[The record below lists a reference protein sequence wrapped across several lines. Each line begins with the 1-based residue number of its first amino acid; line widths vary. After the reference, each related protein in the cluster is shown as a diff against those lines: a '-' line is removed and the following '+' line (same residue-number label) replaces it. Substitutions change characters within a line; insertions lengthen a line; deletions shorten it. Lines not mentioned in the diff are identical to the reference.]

1 MQQQHRSVDGQSR
14 IAIWSSLFLIAIM
27 LLLPGGLTV
36 VNAAT
41 TPAQFNA
48 FWQQDSVAAFSHWTL
63 NGVTL
68 NTSTSNLQLTPSKTA
83 LTCSATDIDGGRA
96 SYNASTG
103 LCAGHDPLAAGSYNG
118 FSYYNGGDF
127 YFGTATSPIVTP
139 AHPINSIIVS
149 WKAATPVGTWLEI
162 HLRTQQ
168 GNTWTHWYKLPVW
181 ASTFDPVHRH
191 SIDGQA
197 DAGGSINT
205 DTYTT
210 GKQNATAY
218 QVAVTLFTTKP
229 SVGPTIRRV
238 AAIAS
243 YNNAQNVQKVTPDKS
258 VWGKNLA
265 VPQRS
270 QMLPEYRGQDYGGGG
285 EVWCSPTSTSMVM
298 AYWSNVLKQPVLTQ
312 TVPHAARGTYDFT
325 YQGTGNWP
333 FNTAYAGSYGLHAF
347 VTRMYSLSQ
356 IEQWIKV
363 GVPIVVSIAY
373 GNGQLPGSPIPS
385 STGHLLVV
393 RGFAANGDVIANDP
407 AAASDAQ
414 VQIRYP
420 RATFESL
427 WQRASNGAV
436 YVIYPEGWQ
445 TPTTNSLGSW

>member
-1 MQQQHRSVDGQSR
+1 
-14 IAIWSSLFLIAIM
+14 
-27 LLLPGGLTV
+27 
-36 VNAAT
+36 
-41 TPAQFNA
+41 
-48 FWQQDSVAAFSHWTL
+48 
-63 NGVTL
+63 
-68 NTSTSNLQLTPSKTA
+68 
-83 LTCSATDIDGGRA
+83 
-96 SYNASTG
+96 
-103 LCAGHDPLAAGSYNG
+103 
-118 FSYYNGGDF
+118 
-127 YFGTATSPIVTP
+127 
-139 AHPINSIIVS
+139 
-149 WKAATPVGTWLEI
+149 
-162 HLRTQQ
+162 
-168 GNTWTHWYKLPVW
+168 
-181 ASTFDPVHRH
+181 
-191 SIDGQA
+191 
-197 DAGGSINT
+197 
-205 DTYTT
+205 
-210 GKQNATAY
+210 
-218 QVAVTLFTTKP
+218 
-229 SVGPTIRRV
+229 
-238 AAIAS
+238 
-243 YNNAQNVQKVTPDKS
+243 VQKVAPDKS

-270 QMLPEYRGQDYGGGG
+270 QMLPEYHGQDYGGGG

-363 GVPIVVSIAY
+363 GVPIVISIAY

-427 WQRASNGAV
+427 WQHASNGAV

-445 TPTTNSLGSW
+445 TPTTDSLGSW